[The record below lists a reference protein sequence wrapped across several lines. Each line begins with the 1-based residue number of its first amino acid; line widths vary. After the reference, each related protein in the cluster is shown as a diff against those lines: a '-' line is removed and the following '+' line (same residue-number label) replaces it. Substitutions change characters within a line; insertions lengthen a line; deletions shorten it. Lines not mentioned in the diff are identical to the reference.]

1 MHLYESDKPLYA
13 MGFKNTDE
21 FDEITFAV
29 GSYCLGGDNK
39 IEVVKLQAEHGL
51 VKTHEIPHQYPPNKI

>member
-1 MHLYESDKPLYA
+1 

-29 GSYCLGGDNK
+29 GTYCLGGEGVTNK
-39 IEVVKLQAEHGL
+39 IEVVKL
-51 VKTHEIPHQYPPNKI
+51 